1 MALKNNQ
8 QPSKVGI
15 SITEA
20 AANTFTSQK
29 IELPNVKGLNA
40 FDLDKI
46 EFRWSAPA
54 PAAPDDYGST
64 HFQIQKSTGSSPTG
78 MLGYDDD
85 KVLYDVTIDT
95 ASGTEAADL
104 KMIFYKE
111 FGSEHVGYAE
121 YIAND
126 EVYLCV
132 QGTANGAPA
141 SGQGKLIGSIEK
153 LSQSELTTL
162 LLNTLG

>member
-1 MALKNNQ
+1 M
-8 QPSKVGI
+8 
-15 SITEA
+15 SITES

-29 IELPNVKGLNA
+29 IELPNVKGINA

-54 PAAPDDYGST
+54 PAFADDYGST
-64 HFQIQKSTGSSPTG
+64 HYQIQKSTGSPPTA

-85 KVLYDVTIDT
+85 KVLYDLTVDI

-104 KMIFYKE
+104 RMIVTKE
-111 FGSEHVGYAE
+111 FGEEHVGFAE

-126 EVYLCV
+126 EIYLCV
-132 QGTANGAPA
+132 QGTSNGAVA